1 MSDSSD
7 PGAMA
12 PFDAI
17 PEPPPAESAG
27 GSGGDTNGA
36 SKKRRFAFQWNS
48 PGTLLVLVLVLG
60 FGQSLALLVFFGG
73 RGDDLSASHGAPV
86 EGRSNAQAPAAEGDV
101 HAADANPGAGEAQP
115 HQDDHGSSEPP
126 SASGATPHAGGSTE
140 STSVKTGAGAH
151 DAADSSDAHQPTEP
165 PPAPTR
171 TPDVLDTARDMLDR
185 GDVSGARRI
194 ATAYLLR
201 LDGMNAAARD
211 RASAAY
217 AILGDAMRLD
227 YELSLRLRGDG
238 P

>member
-1 MSDSSD
+1 
-7 PGAMA
+7 MA

-17 PEPPPAESAG
+17 PEPPPTESAG
-27 GSGGDTNGA
+27 GSGAGA
-36 SKKRRFAFQWNS
+36 ESAAKAGKFAIKWNS
-48 PGTLLVLVLVLG
+48 PVTLLALVLVLG

-73 RGDDLSASHGAPV
+73 RGDDLNASHDSAAAHDESHPNASDPHAAPDDHAASEAASDAAPPYTDHADPHENHGEGEVAGDAHAEADPATTGA
-86 EGRSNAQAPAAEGDV
+86 ESGTTAPAI
-101 HAADANPGAGEAQP
+101 PQKP
-115 HQDDHGSSEPP
+115 I
-126 SASGATPHAGGSTE
+126 
-140 STSVKTGAGAH
+140 
-151 DAADSSDAHQPTEP
+151 
-165 PPAPTR
+165 R

-201 LDGMNAAARD
+201 LDGMNAAARE

-238 P
+238 E